1 MSEFGELLRHAR
13 DYRGVTLRD
22 AERATRINRN
32 HLAALEQ
39 EDFADLPPLIYAR
52 GIVRTYAEYLGMDPI
67 AVLSLFEEIHGQ
79 QSGGFAV
86 VSAVKPLHI
95 PSHWAP
101 NFAIIAFMVT
111 MSAVILIWMFSAF
124 YAPAD
129 AVPAVPTVA
138 ANPTEPGVGGQ
149 TSLASGTPSS
159 GQTAQGGGVAMAPA
173 SASPAASGAIHTFSI
188 EALSSVWVEASVDG
202 QSELATTLDNG
213 ETKSFKG
220 SHMQVSTGNASDVRI
235 LVDGVDQGPLGTTWN
250 AARSYP

>member
-13 DYRGVTLRD
+13 AYRGITLGD

-32 HLAALEQ
+32 HLAALEK
-39 EDFADLPPLIYAR
+39 EEFSELPPLIYAR
-52 GIVRTYAEYLGMDPI
+52 GIVRTYAEYLGLDPI

-79 QSGGFAV
+79 RSGGFQV
-86 VSAVKPLHI
+86 VPAVKPLHI

-101 NFAIIAFMVT
+101 NFAIIAFMVA
-111 MSAVILIWMFSAF
+111 MSAVIFIWMYSAF

-138 ANPTEPGVGGQ
+138 ANPTAPGSGGPA
-149 TSLASGTPSS
+149 TMATGGPPD
-159 GQTAQGGGVAMAPA
+159 GAIAQGGGVAMAP
-173 SASPAASGAIHTFSI
+173 SSSPNGSSGTVHTFSI

-202 QSELATTLDNG
+202 QSQLATTLDDG

-220 SHMQVSTGNASDVRI
+220 RRLHVSTGNASNVRVS
-235 LVDGVDQGPLGTTWN
+235 VDGVDQGPLGPSWN
-250 AARSYP
+250 ASRSFP